1 MLRKLIL
8 ALTATAAIGAI
19 ALAPTA
25 ASAGGG
31 GGWHLHHH
39 WHGNHWYGIGVY
51 PAYVGSDDCYYVK
64 KIYFTP
70 SGKHVR
76 RVLVCD

>member
-1 MLRKLIL
+1 MFRKLIL
-8 ALTATAAIGAI
+8 TLGATAAIGAI
-19 ALAPTA
+19 ALSPTA
-25 ASAGGG
+25 ASAKH
-31 GGWHLHHH
+31 WH
-39 WHGNHWYGIGVY
+39 HGNHWHGHGWYGVGFY
-51 PAYVGSDDCYYVK
+51 PTYVGSDDCYYVS

>member
-1 MLRKLIL
+1 MFRKLIL
-8 ALTATAAIGAI
+8 ALGATAAIGAV

-31 GGWHLHHH
+31 GGGWHPHHH
-39 WHGNHWYGIGVY
+39 WHSGWYGVGFY
-51 PAYVGSDDCYYVK
+51 PTYIGSDDCYYVRK
-64 KIYFTP
+64 VYFTP

-76 RVLVCD
+76 RVLVCG